1 MGSDRDGIPN
11 LVEEGE
17 TIWNDYVFSNRLKVP
32 ETLTDKYK
40 LSKDITFAEASKKL
54 GKEIEETPN
63 DPISKRTFNFFMQ
76 DLQQS
81 QEEVKAKKELAKAKR
96 QFNKL
101 SPQEQL
107 EILNGGP
114 IQGDILC

>member
-1 MGSDRDGIPN
+1 MKIQITKLPSNIKAIGGVLQTNGGNYDDNLIIIGSGGSHEDNPYNGVKLGVDERGIPN
-11 LVEEGE
+11 LVEENE

-63 DPISKRTFNFFMQ
+63 DPISK
-76 DLQQS
+76 
-81 QEEVKAKKELAKAKR
+81 
-96 QFNKL
+96 
-101 SPQEQL
+101 
-107 EILNGGP
+107 
-114 IQGDILC
+114 